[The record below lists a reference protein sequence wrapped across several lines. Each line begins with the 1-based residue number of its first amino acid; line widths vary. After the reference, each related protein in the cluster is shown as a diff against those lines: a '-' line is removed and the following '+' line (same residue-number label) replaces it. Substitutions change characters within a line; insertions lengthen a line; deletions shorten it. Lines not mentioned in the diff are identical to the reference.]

1 MGLFCIALPY
11 FEGTQRGVPHK
22 CQYPLSGIVLH
33 SVAQFLEKEEER
45 VGEIMKFLV
54 LYMYV
59 YNLKHTCILL
69 WERGQLISSDSI

>member
-54 LYMYV
+54 LYMY
-59 YNLKHTCILL
+59 TIL
-69 WERGQLISSDSI
+69 SIHVFYFGNEGN